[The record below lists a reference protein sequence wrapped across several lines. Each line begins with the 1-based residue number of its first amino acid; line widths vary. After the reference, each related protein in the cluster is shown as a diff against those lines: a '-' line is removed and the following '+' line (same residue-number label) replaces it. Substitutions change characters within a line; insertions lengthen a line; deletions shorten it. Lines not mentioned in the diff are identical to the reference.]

1 MSRNKALNRIE
12 CPNPKKCVI
21 GHWDALKL
29 DFAAKKGGMAVSAVW
44 RLVYFLA
51 PCRSEPK
58 EQTAAHRRDA
68 LCPSTQ
74 TLHKISA
81 RQIPW
86 QFHGEQSGEC
96 KTFVPHQMQT
106 YGFRH
111 RFGSIKKVS
120 LHSISHRLAER
131 NPVVALSHDRFRQAL
146 RHKPAIA
153 LLSHFENEI
162 SHKQHLTSL

>member
-86 QFHGEQSGEC
+86 QFHGEHTQASAKLSSRTKCRRMALGIDSGASKKYPFTASAADSRREIQSSPC
-96 KTFVPHQMQT
+96 VTI
-106 YGFRH
+106 
-111 RFGSIKKVS
+111 GSVKHSATNPPS
-120 LHSISHRLAER
+120 LS
-131 NPVVALSHDRFRQAL
+131 
-146 RHKPAIA
+146 
-153 LLSHFENEI
+153 
-162 SHKQHLTSL
+162 